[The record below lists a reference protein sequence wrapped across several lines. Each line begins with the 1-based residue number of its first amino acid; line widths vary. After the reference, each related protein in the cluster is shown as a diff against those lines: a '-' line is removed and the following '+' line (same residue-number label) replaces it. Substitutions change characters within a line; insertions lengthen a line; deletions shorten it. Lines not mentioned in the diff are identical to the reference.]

1 MQHTRLGS
9 TGHGLVAVLVLVS
22 ALGLFA
28 CGGTGQRRTLNA
40 PVDLTS
46 ANIVALEG
54 SFPPQFTIPNGTVT
68 IGSSPP
74 CTIPAG
80 LIFSAAQLPAD
91 ICNQQSASQ
100 SAQPQPVTLTFAAS
114 SGNPATLF
122 ILSRFGSMAIAS
134 GGVTFGSC
142 ILTATTSSF
151 PAGQGPQTGD
161 MITFSTCQVVV
172 SATNVEVGGDPVT
185 GTITLMLTSTT
196 TNAAGVTV
204 SISAASTP
212 LSLFS
217 AVAIRSDGFLLLNDV
232 NMGINTNVTGTVSQ

>member
-1 MQHTRLGS
+1 M
-9 TGHGLVAVLVLVS
+9 AVLVLVS
-22 ALGLFA
+22 ALVLFA
-28 CGGTGQRRTLNA
+28 CAGGTGKRRTLSA

-46 ANIVALEG
+46 ANIIALEG
-54 SFPPQFTIPNGTVT
+54 SFPPQFTIPDGTVT
-68 IGSSPP
+68 ISDGSSPP
-74 CTIPAG
+74 FTIPAG
-80 LIFSAAQLPAD
+80 LIFSVATPPGD
-91 ICNQQSASQ
+91 ICKQPASQ

-114 SGNPATLF
+114 SGNPSTLF

-151 PAGQGPQTGD
+151 SAGQGPQTGD
-161 MITFSTCQVVV
+161 TITFSTCQVVV
-172 SATNVEVGGDPVT
+172 NATNVEVGGDPET
-185 GTITLMLTSTT
+185 GTITLMLTRTI
-196 TNAAGVTV
+196 TNAAGVTIC

-232 NMGINTNVTGTVSQ
+232 NMGINTNITGTVSQ